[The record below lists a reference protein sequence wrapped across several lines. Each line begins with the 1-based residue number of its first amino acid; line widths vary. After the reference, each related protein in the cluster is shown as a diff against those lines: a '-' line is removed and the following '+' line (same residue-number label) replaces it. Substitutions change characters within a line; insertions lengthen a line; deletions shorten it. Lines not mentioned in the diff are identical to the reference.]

1 MLQNYLISITY
12 DGTDYFGWQ
21 RQKEDRTIQGQIE
34 KALNNIFGVKTNII
48 GAGRTDAGVHARGQ
62 TANFKAP
69 VKYDP
74 KELLNALNGNLPKDI
89 RILSVKKV
97 SPEFHARKSAR
108 TKVYEYRI
116 FNRPK
121 IDPFVL
127 RYVFHIPSPLLID
140 RMQEGASL
148 FIREADFT
156 SFSSNRELN
165 PIRRVIRSEIRKKG
179 DEIIYLVEA
188 NGFLR
193 YMVRT
198 MTGAL
203 IQIGKGKIP
212 PQSIEDI
219 LLQKSRSKDAPT
231 APPQG
236 LCLIKVNY

>member
-1 MLQNYLISITY
+1 MHQNYLISITY

-21 RQKEDRTIQGQIE
+21 RQKDKRTIQGQIE
-34 KALNNIFGVKTNII
+34 NALKNIFGIKINVM
-48 GAGRTDAGVHARGQ
+48 GAGRTDSGVHAKGQ

-69 VKYDP
+69 LKYDIN
-74 KELLNALNGNLPKDI
+74 ELSCALNGHLPKDI
-89 RILSVKKV
+89 RILFIKKV
-97 SPEFHARKSAR
+97 PPEFHARKSAR

-116 FNRPK
+116 FNSPK
-121 IDPFVL
+121 INPFVL
-127 RYVFHIPSPLLID
+127 RYVLHVPSPLQVD
-140 RMQEGASL
+140 RMQEGASF

-179 DEIIYLVEA
+179 NEIFYIVEA

-203 IQIGKGKIP
+203 LQTGKGKIP
-212 PQSIEDI
+212 PKRIEDI
-219 LLQKSRSKDAPT
+219 LIQKRRSKDAPT
-231 APPQG
+231 APAKG